1 MRAKILKQQKHK
13 KELSTSSFK
22 TNDFTFIA
30 YKLPYQGYEIDND
43 YGINFN
49 IAYLGTYDNI
59 YELALKIVTS
69 EEPDSEFENNLIS
82 YIDSYDSL
90 SDLGEELRFDNLENL
105 IKTHNLTLIMGII
118 GAGLDCEVVGVP
130 QWTRFEIDKG

>member
-13 KELSTSSFK
+13 KELSTTSFK

-69 EEPDSEFENNLIS
+69 EEPDSEFENNLIN
-82 YIDSYDSL
+82 YIDNCESL
-90 SDLGEELRFDNLENL
+90 FDLNDELRFDNLENL
-105 IKTHNLTLIMGII
+105 IKLNNLDLII
-118 GAGLDCEVVGVP
+118 GVIESALDCEIVKKLGGV
-130 QWTRFEIDKG
+130 RR

>member
-69 EEPDSEFENNLIS
+69 EEPDSEFENNLIN
-82 YIDSYDSL
+82 YIDNCESL
-90 SDLGEELRFDNLENL
+90 FDLNDELRFDNLENL
-105 IKTHNLTLIMGII
+105 IKLNNLDLII
-118 GAGLDCEVVGVP
+118 GVIESALDCEIVKKLGGV
-130 QWTRFEIDKG
+130 RL